1 MSGPRR
7 LDVYLHGRHA
17 AVITKARNGLVLDY
31 EREYVDTFGDYP
43 LSYSLPMTTRQHK
56 DALVANYLDNL
67 MPDNGEVKREWAR
80 KHGAESDE
88 PFDLL
93 WYVGAD
99 CAGAASFFPH
109 GTDPSKAGALE
120 PADEAEIA
128 TRLREMRARSSSWVS
143 SDSPG
148 RFSLGGAQ
156 SKFALAR
163 HGDGW
168 ADPTGVYPSTHIFKT
183 GVDGLESSD
192 VIEYLTMRV
201 ANEVLGTVAP
211 VSIER
216 FEDQHALVVER
227 FDRAADGELI
237 ARVHAEDMCQVLGLS
252 SLRKYEHQG
261 GPGITGIV
269 KALDLLPAAG
279 RAAAQEGFA
288 VALAFNWVVGGT
300 DAHAKNYSVYVG
312 PHGTLT
318 PLYDLS
324 SFAPYTAPF
333 FDKARETMSM
343 MKMPM
348 RISGNER
355 FGDVDRM
362 HWDSI
367 ARDAR
372 LEPRLLIDLIA
383 SMASYVPIAWAGE
396 MVQLLQIDEALLTPV
411 VLTSADALAAWCD
424 QVLKMLGV

>member
-17 AVITKARNGLVLDY
+17 AVITQARSGLVLDY

-56 DALVANYLDNL
+56 GALVANYLDNL
-67 MPDNGEVKREWAR
+67 MPDNGEVKRDWAR
-80 KHGAESDE
+80 KHGAKSDE

-93 WYVGAD
+93 WHVGAD

-128 TRLREMRARSSSWVS
+128 TRLRELRARSSSWVS
-143 SDSPG
+143 SESPG

-163 HGDGW
+163 NGDGW

-183 GVDGLESSD
+183 GVDRLESSD

-201 ANEVLGTVAP
+201 ASEVLGNVAP

-227 FDRAADGELI
+227 FDRAADGEAI
-237 ARVHAEDMCQVLGLS
+237 ARVHAEDMCQALGLS

-279 RAAAQEGFA
+279 RATAKEAFA
-288 VALAFNWVVGGT
+288 LALAFNWVVGGT

-312 PHGTLT
+312 PDGTLT

-333 FDKARETMSM
+333 FDEARETMPM

-348 RISGNER
+348 RVSGNER

-362 HWDSI
+362 HWASI

-372 LEPRLLIDLIA
+372 LEPRLLIDVIA
-383 SMASYVPIAWAGE
+383 SMASYLPLAWAAE
-396 MVQLLQIDEALLTPV
+396 MLQLAQIDEALLTPAV
-411 VLTSADALAAWCD
+411 ISSADALAAWCD
-424 QVLKMLGV
+424 EVLKVLDV

>member
-1 MSGPRR
+1 MSERPR
-7 LDVYLHGRHA
+7 LDVYVHGRHA
-17 AVITKARNGLVLDY
+17 GAITKTTTGLVLDY
-31 EREYVDTFGDYP
+31 EREYVDAYPDYP
-43 LSYSLPMTTRQHK
+43 LSYSLPMTTRRHK
-56 DALVANYLDNL
+56 GARVANYLDNL

-80 KHGAESDE
+80 MHGAESDE

-93 WYVGAD
+93 WHVGAD

-109 GTDPSKAGALE
+109 GADPSAAGSLE
-120 PADEAEIA
+120 PTDEAAIA
-128 TRLREMRARSSSWVS
+128 ERVRILRARSSSWVP

-163 HGDGW
+163 HDDGW
-168 ADPTGVYPSTHIFKT
+168 ADPTGIHPSTHIFKT

-201 ANEVLGTVAP
+201 AGVMLGVVAP

-227 FDRAADGELI
+227 FDRAVDGEVV
-237 ARVHAEDMCQVLGLS
+237 ARVHAEDMCQMLGLS

-261 GPGITGIV
+261 GPGVTDIF
-269 KALDLLPAAG
+269 KALDLLPAG
-279 RAAAQEGFA
+279 NRAAAKERFA
-288 VALAFNWVVGGT
+288 LALAFNWVAGGT

-312 PHGTLT
+312 PGGALA

-333 FDKARETMSM
+333 FGKAREPMAG

-348 RISGNER
+348 RLSGNER
-355 FGDVDRM
+355 FGDVDQL
-362 HWDSI
+362 HWRSI

-372 LEPRLLIDLIA
+372 IAPRTLIDTIGMIA
-383 SMASYVPIAWAGE
+383 TYLPDAWARE
-396 MVQLLQIDEALLTPV
+396 IALVAQADDALLTPV

-424 QVLKMLGV
+424 KILSVLDP